1 MKSMNKIKSLVVAAF
16 ASLFSVAFT
25 LVTVTT
31 LAACGNDN
39 TAGTDEQPNAITA
52 KIDAAIDSASAIWF
66 QGEKTF
72 TIDSKTAILPYLH
85 VVGHHTQI
93 VYLHALMNYR

>member
-52 KIDAAIDSASAIWF
+52 QIDAAID
-66 QGEKTF
+66 
-72 TIDSKTAILPYLH
+72 H
-85 VVGHHTQI
+85 QI
-93 VYLHALMNYR
+93 VLFLVIHKRPDREVSCIPVSVQYIAFSV

>member
-16 ASLFSVAFT
+16 ASFFSAAFT

-39 TAGTDEQPNAITA
+39 TAGTDEQ
-52 KIDAAIDSASAIWF
+52 W
-66 QGEKTF
+66 
-72 TIDSKTAILPYLH
+72 
-85 VVGHHTQI
+85 HT
-93 VYLHALMNYR
+93 V